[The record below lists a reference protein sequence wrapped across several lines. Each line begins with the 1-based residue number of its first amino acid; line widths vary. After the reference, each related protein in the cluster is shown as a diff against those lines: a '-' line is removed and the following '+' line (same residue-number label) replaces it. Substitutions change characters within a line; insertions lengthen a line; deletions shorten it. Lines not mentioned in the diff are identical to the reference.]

1 MVGRWG
7 REGTSSVARKEQ
19 MRRLI
24 AGWRIEVG
32 VMCNAITLRIVN
44 EAAVGRVK
52 DSMSPEREVVAGK
65 LLAQGYIR

>member
-1 MVGRWG
+1 
-7 REGTSSVARKEQ
+7 

-52 DSMSPEREVVAGK
+52 DSMSPEWEVVAGK

>member
-7 REGTSSVARKEQ
+7 REGTSSVAGEEQ
-19 MRRLI
+19 MRRFI
-24 AGWRIEVG
+24 VVWRIEVG
-32 VMCNAITLRIVN
+32 VMSNAITLWIVN

-52 DSMSPEREVVAGK
+52 DSMGPEWEVVAGK